1 MDNVYD
7 RQRDH
12 HCIAGCACRVL
23 RNVLI
28 RKTSA
33 PVLTRVSFT
42 QCRKLRH
49 EDLVDEV
56 CSQENDVDRV
66 IILRPMQNVSTV
78 TLPCWCSAGTVLSI
92 CLSRALPR
100 SLSLFL
106 WLSFLAFF
114 RSLHISLSLSSYP
127 FLYLSFSLV
136 LVALFLAFALSFS
149 VTIYHYHTCLCFS
162 HSLSIFISLF
172 SLSTSLTLYI
182 PLSVFL
188 YFPGCQCASHSNVE
202 YCGK

>member
-1 MDNVYD
+1 MTPLLYCCV
-7 RQRDH
+7 
-12 HCIAGCACRVL
+12 AGCACRVL

-28 RKTSA
+28 HKTSA
-33 PVLTRVSFT
+33 PVLARVSFT

-56 CSQENDVDRV
+56 CSQENDVDVDRV

-92 CLSRALPR
+92 CLSRAR

-127 FLYLSFSLV
+127 FLYISFSLV
-136 LVALFLAFALSFS
+136 LVTLFLAFALSFS
-149 VTIYHYHTCLCFS
+149 VTIYHYHTS
-162 HSLSIFISLF
+162 VYV
-172 SLSTSLTLYI
+172 SLTLYQSLSLFFHSL
-182 PLSVFL
+182 PLSLYIYLSLIFL

-202 YCGK
+202 YCGT